1 MNVLLHPKKL
11 RKIANRTIPPIF
23 YALLILFLAL
33 YLKSVD
39 FSKLAHL
46 QLSWAYLVLAC
57 VLGLIKNYMGTF
69 TWFVILKSLG
79 ARNVYLQKQL
89 IYVYARS
96 WMGRYIPGTAPWIL
110 GKIYFASQH
119 GISKQKLAVSSL
131 LEGGLQ
137 SVTLLVFALSL
148 LIFDRRLDVLG
159 GGFKMLMVAVAVA
172 GIVIL
177 SPRIFNWIVRLAYR
191 TLRHKELEAE
201 HLASPATIM
210 RGASLYLV
218 DALIN
223 GLSLFFIAKAVD
235 PSLAYS
241 NIVFVMGAASLAGA
255 ASMLAVFAPGGLGVR
270 EGIQLVLFSL
280 IMPKE
285 LALAITVASRLWS
298 VGIDFAFFGLSRLIA
313 GKSVRAQTVVSLEH
327 APESLK

>member
-1 MNVLLHPKKL
+1 MNSLLKSPSL
-11 RKIANRTIPPIF
+11 RRWGKRLIPFVF
-23 YALLILFLAL
+23 YALLVLFLAL
-33 YLKSVD
+33 YLRHVD
-39 FSKLAHL
+39 FSQLRHL
-46 QLSWAYLVLAC
+46 QPNWGYLALASLLA
-57 VLGLIKNYMGTF
+57 LGKNYLGAY
-69 TWFVILKSLG
+69 TWFAILQSLG
-79 ARNVYLQKQL
+79 ATNLHLHKQL
-89 IYVYARS
+89 IYVYAKA

-137 SVTLLVFALSL
+137 IVTMLVFSLAL

-159 GGFKMLMVAVAVA
+159 GGFKLLMVGVAAA
-172 GIVIL
+172 GIVVL
-177 SPRIFNWIVRLAYR
+177 SPRMFNRLVSTAYKL
-191 TLRHKELEAE
+191 LRRKELAGE
-201 HLASPATIM
+201 HLASNGTIM

-218 DALIN
+218 DAVIN

-241 NIVFVMGAASLAGA
+241 NIIFAMGAASLAGA
-255 ASMLAVFAPGGLGVR
+255 ASMLAVFAPSGLGVR

-285 LALAITVASRLWS
+285 LALAVTVITRLWS
-298 VGIDFAFFGLSRLIA
+298 VAMDLAFFGISRLLV
-313 GKSVRAQTVVSLEH
+313 GKPERTATSQLEH
-327 APESLK
+327 TPQPLK